1 MEQTN
6 EVLLNESAAVDDWGD
21 FGAVIDQLEQQ
32 EQTESEP
39 VSLTG
44 STETVTEDKTEAM
57 AGLLDVVFALT
68 EQATSMISGVEFE
81 FDGKG
86 KQAVI
91 DAAQP
96 VFAKHGSTL
105 MGVFGDYIEEATL
118 LLAVLGL
125 IYASKQQMAALMQAK
140 ETESE
145 QTQTPSPTES
155 R

>member
-1 MEQTN
+1 M
-6 EVLLNESAAVDDWGD
+6 DDWGD
-21 FGAVIDQLEQQ
+21 FGAVIDLLEQQ
-32 EQTESEP
+32 EQGETDS
-39 VSLTG
+39 VNLTD

-57 AGLLDVVFALT
+57 AGLLDIVFALT

-125 IYASKQQMAALMQAK
+125 IYSSKQQMAVLMQAK
-140 ETESE
+140 EVEGE
-145 QTQTPSPTES
+145 QTKTPSPTES

>member
-6 EVLLNESAAVDDWGD
+6 EVLLNESAAMDDWGD

-57 AGLLDVVFALT
+57 AGLLDIVFALT

>member
-44 STETVTEDKTEAM
+44 STETVTEDKTEAI
-57 AGLLDVVFALT
+57 AGLLDIVFALT

-145 QTQTPSPTES
+145 QTQNPSPTES

>member
-6 EVLLNESAAVDDWGD
+6 EVLLEESAAVDDWGD

-32 EQTESEP
+32 EQGETDS
-39 VSLTG
+39 VNLTD

-57 AGLLDVVFALT
+57 AGVLDIVFALT

-125 IYASKQQMAALMQAK
+125 IYASKQQMAVLMQAK
-140 ETESE
+140 EAEGE
-145 QTQTPSPTES
+145 QTDTPSPAES

>member
-1 MEQTN
+1 M
-6 EVLLNESAAVDDWGD
+6 DDWGD

-57 AGLLDVVFALT
+57 AGLLDIVFALT

>member
-57 AGLLDVVFALT
+57 AGLLDIVFALT

-125 IYASKQQMAALMQAK
+125 IYASKQKMAALMQAK

>member
-1 MEQTN
+1 MAQTN

-57 AGLLDVVFALT
+57 AGLLDIVFALT